1 MKHASIKTKTIG
13 NEGELL
19 VAVWLINQGFTL
31 LARNFSAAQ
40 GEIDIIAKKENI
52 VAFIEVKTRQS
63 MHFPLSQVV
72 TPSKQ
77 LKIIKTAKV
86 YLMRNQFVD
95 SIYRFDVALVNK
107 EQGSIEYIENA
118 FQGA

>member
-1 MKHASIKTKTIG
+1 MKHASITTKTIG

-40 GEIDIIAKKENI
+40 GENV

-63 MHFPLSQVV
+63 IHFPLSQVV

-77 LKIIKTAKV
+77 LKIIKTAKM

-107 EQGSIEYIENA
+107 EQGSLEYIENA

>member
-1 MKHASIKTKTIG
+1 MKNASIRTKAIG

-31 LARNFSAAQ
+31 LARNFSATQ
-40 GEIDIIAKKENI
+40 GEIDIIAKKENVI
-52 VAFIEVKTRQS
+52 AFIEVKTRQS

-77 LKIIKTAKV
+77 LKIIKTAKI
-86 YLMRNQFVD
+86 YLMRNQFID